1 MLDEEVDTRTLHQIW
16 WIWTSE
22 GGLASIFNKPLCT
35 RELKA
40 HSWKLCTCVA
50 RLGHTTSKEV
60 YLASRACTMTWLPW
74 PGGQKAAWSL
84 GHRDYNIP
92 RAEGEIYALLSCA
105 PSLVRRSC
113 SRKKKKKKPPP
124 ASFLPPFSPRFL
136 TKIREELHLFRP
148 ILGKADAGWNIK
160 AGPSYFWGFP
170 LCLFSPLSHHSSTRL
185 RVCEPSACE
194 VASVVTNSLWPH
206 GLCSPPGSSVHG
218 ILPARI
224 LEWFAFMGLH

>member
-92 RAEGEIYALLSCA
+92 RAEGDIYALLSCA
-105 PSLVRRSC
+105 PSLVRSSC
-113 SRKKKKKKPPP
+113 SRKKKKKATSSLLPSPIFTKISHQDKGGT
-124 ASFLPPFSPRFL
+124 ASFQ
-136 TKIREELHLFRP
+136 
-148 ILGKADAGWNIK
+148 
-160 AGPSYFWGFP
+160 
-170 LCLFSPLSHHSSTRL
+170 
-185 RVCEPSACE
+185 
-194 VASVVTNSLWPH
+194 TNSWQSRRWMEYQSWSKLFLRLSTLPFFTFI
-206 GLCSPPGSSVHG
+206 PPLKH
-218 ILPARI
+218 PFARVWAKCVRSCFSCDE
-224 LEWFAFMGLH
+224 LFVTPWTV